1 LALLLDPRQLFAL
14 RGLKKGSLD
23 LREQGGADIV
33 GVPAIRG
40 EDSIPDVAA
49 AGVDLRSEA

>member
-14 RGLKKGSLD
+14 RGLKKGGLD
-23 LREQGGADIV
+23 LREQRGADIV
-33 GVPAIRG
+33 SVPAIRG

-49 AGVDLRSEA
+49 AGVDLRGDT